1 MAARSRTV
9 FVDSGPFALEL
20 SFWRDPRAA
29 LNARFLQHLRASG
42 RGVTSLYNVLEVA
55 GVVSHHSPPDRV
67 LRLVRSFQAL
77 FGVRVVPPG
86 LGTFLVDAPAVAD
99 RIAQRMGA
107 GDATILWFAE
117 ICRPAP
123 DALVTWNAKH
133 FEGRTRLRVLTPQ
146 QYLRGQ

>member
-29 LNARFLQHLRASG
+29 LNARFLQHLRAGS

-55 GVVSHHSPPDRV
+55 GVASHHSPAERV
-67 LRLVRSFQAL
+67 LRLVRAFQAL

-86 LGTFLVDAPAVAD
+86 TGSFLVDAPAVAD
-99 RIAQRMGA
+99 RIARRMA
-107 GDATILWFAE
+107 AADAIVLWFAE
-117 ICRPAP
+117 TCRPAP
-123 DALVTWNAKH
+123 DAFVTWNAKH
-133 FEGRTRLRVLTPQ
+133 FEGRTGLRVLTPQ
-146 QYLRGQ
+146 QFLRGQ